1 MTRASICIP
10 RILKHEGGFVNDP
23 RDAGGATNR
32 GVTIGT
38 LRSLGMDID
47 GDGDIDVADVRA
59 LTEPQAVIIYKQFY
73 WDAVQ
78 ADLLP
83 AGVDYAVADFAVNSG
98 PRRAAEHLQ
107 RALGLRA
114 DGVIGPRTLAAAS
127 KADRRAT
134 INLICDSRLAFMRS
148 IRGGRDWAAFGK
160 GWTRRVEE
168 TRALALQDA
177 RP

>member
-1 MTRASICIP
+1 MSRALICIP

-47 GDGDIDVADVRA
+47 GDGDIDVADIKA
-59 LTEPQAVIIYKQFY
+59 LNEAQAVTIYKRFY

-83 AGVDYAVADFAVNSG
+83 VGLDYAVADFAVNSG
-98 PRRAAEHLQ
+98 ARRAAEHLQ
-107 RALGLRA
+107 RALGVSV
-114 DGVIGPRTLAAAS
+114 DGAIGPQTLACARQ
-127 KADRRAT
+127 ADVRAV
-134 INLICDSRLAFMRS
+134 INAVCNSRLAFMRR
-148 IRGGRDWAAFGK
+148 IRGGRDWATFGK

-168 TRALALQDA
+168 ARAYALGDVK
-177 RP
+177 